1 MLEGFLLEKGKE
13 RNKINLFIGTI
24 SQFPVR
30 IVLNFYLAAIQNYFI
45 ILREIIMNK
54 TLTVRQF
61 AGVKRIAQNV
71 NPLVVKKNKIAAK
84 IDELNAEYNALTE
97 EIEGHEM
104 GVKALTGGL
113 TSEDLVVKKVEDTGK
128 VDKDGKPVKVTK
140 YEPKAGVVVF
150 NEEAN
155 VYEIHVEEP
164 AIDNVAPETVDD
176 AEKAPE
182 VEVKAEGDSPFPNNL
197 PY

>member
-1 MLEGFLLEKGKE
+1 
-13 RNKINLFIGTI
+13 
-24 SQFPVR
+24 
-30 IVLNFYLAAIQNYFI
+30 
-45 ILREIIMNK
+45 MNK

-84 IDELNAEYNALTE
+84 IDELNTEYNALTE

-140 YEPKAGVVVF
+140 YEPKAGVVMF

-155 VYEIHVEEP
+155 VYDIHIEEP

-176 AEKAPE
+176 TEKTPE

>member
-1 MLEGFLLEKGKE
+1 
-13 RNKINLFIGTI
+13 
-24 SQFPVR
+24 
-30 IVLNFYLAAIQNYFI
+30 
-45 ILREIIMNK
+45 MNK

-71 NPLVVKKNKIAAK
+71 NPLVVKKNKIATK

-113 TSEDLVVKKVEDTGK
+113 TSEDLVVKKVENTGK

-155 VYEIHVEEP
+155 VYEIHIEE
-164 AIDNVAPETVDD
+164 
-176 AEKAPE
+176 PE
-182 VEVKAEGDSPFPNNL
+182 VETAAPEAVDDTEKVPETEVKAGEEPPFNPINSFNNSTEDNDKL
-197 PY
+197 PLGE

>member
-1 MLEGFLLEKGKE
+1 MK
-13 RNKINLFIGTI
+13 TI
-24 SQFPVR
+24 S
-30 IVLNFYLAAIQNYFI
+30 
-45 ILREIIMNK
+45 
-54 TLTVRQF
+54 VRQM
-61 AGVKRIAQNV
+61 ATIKRVAQNV

-84 IDELNAEYNALTE
+84 IDELNAEYNALIE

-128 VDKDGKPVKVTK
+128 VDKDGRPIKITK
-140 YEPKAGVVVF
+140 YEPKADVVVF

-164 AIDNVAPETVDD
+164 AIDNVAPEIVDD

-182 VEVKAEGDSPFPNNL
+182 TEIKAGEEVPFDPTNFQ
-197 PY
+197 

>member
-1 MLEGFLLEKGKE
+1 
-13 RNKINLFIGTI
+13 
-24 SQFPVR
+24 
-30 IVLNFYLAAIQNYFI
+30 
-45 ILREIIMNK
+45 MNK

-84 IDELNAEYNALTE
+84 INKLNAEYNALTE

-113 TSEDLVVKKVEDTGK
+113 TSEDLIVKKVEDTGK

-140 YEPKAGVVVF
+140 YEPKAGVVTY
-150 NEEAN
+150 NEEQN
-155 VYEIHVEEP
+155 VYEIHIEEP
-164 AIDNVAPETVDD
+164 VLDNGVGMAESVDD
-176 AEKAPE
+176 TEKAPE
-182 VEVKAEGDSPFPNNL
+182 VEVKAGEEAPFDPTNPFNDGTEAGDKLPFEE
-197 PY
+197 

>member
-1 MLEGFLLEKGKE
+1 M
-13 RNKINLFIGTI
+13 
-24 SQFPVR
+24 
-30 IVLNFYLAAIQNYFI
+30 
-45 ILREIIMNK
+45 K

-128 VDKDGKPVKVTK
+128 VDKEGRPIKVTK
-140 YEPKAGVVVF
+140 YEPKPGVVVF

-164 AIDNVAPETVDD
+164 TIDNVVPETVDD
-176 AEKAPE
+176 TEKAPE
-182 VEVKAEGDSPFPNNL
+182 VESATFDPTNMGNNSESENKEWA
-197 PY
+197 

>member
-1 MLEGFLLEKGKE
+1 M
-13 RNKINLFIGTI
+13 
-24 SQFPVR
+24 
-30 IVLNFYLAAIQNYFI
+30 
-45 ILREIIMNK
+45 

-61 AGVKRIAQNV
+61 AGVKRIAQNDNQFIV
-71 NPLVVKKNKIAAK
+71 MKNKIAAK

-128 VDKDGKPVKVTK
+128 VDKEGRPIKVTK
-140 YEPKAGVVVF
+140 YEPKTGTVVF

-155 VYEIHVEEP
+155 VYEIHTEEP
-164 AIDNVAPETVDD
+164 EVEDVAPETVDD
-176 AEKAPE
+176 TEMAPE
-182 VEVKAEGDSPFPNNL
+182 TEVKAGEESPFDPTNTFNNGAEASDKL
-197 PY
+197 PLGE

>member
-1 MLEGFLLEKGKE
+1 M
-13 RNKINLFIGTI
+13 NKIL
-24 SQFPVR
+24 S
-30 IVLNFYLAAIQNYFI
+30 
-45 ILREIIMNK
+45 
-54 TLTVRQF
+54 VRQF
-61 AGVKRIAQNV
+61 ATVKRVAQNV

-84 IDELNAEYNALTE
+84 ISELNAEYNALVE

-104 GVKALTGGL
+104 GIKALTGGL

-128 VDKDGKPVKVTK
+128 VDKNGCPVKVTK
-140 YEPKAGVVVF
+140 YEPKDGVVVF

-164 AIDNVAPETVDD
+164 EIEETTPEAVDD
-176 AEKAPE
+176 TEKAPE
-182 VEVKAEGDSPFPNNL
+182 VEVKGNEGAIFPDNL

>member
-1 MLEGFLLEKGKE
+1 M
-13 RNKINLFIGTI
+13 
-24 SQFPVR
+24 
-30 IVLNFYLAAIQNYFI
+30 
-45 ILREIIMNK
+45 K

-128 VDKDGKPVKVTK
+128 VDKDGRPIKVTK
-140 YEPKAGVVVF
+140 YEPKAGTVVF

-155 VYEIHVEEP
+155 VYEIHTEEP
-164 AIDNVAPETVDD
+164 EVENVTPETVDD
-176 AEKAPE
+176 TEKVPE
-182 VEVKAEGDSPFPNNL
+182 TEVKAGEEAPFDPTNHFNDGIEAGDKLPFEE
-197 PY
+197 